1 MVKNGWKETV
11 ISCEMLPKD
20 SQSLSFVL
28 VHVWKMKEKA
38 DTSQA
43 MLDEHENPIKK
54 GKSKKSSSIY
64 LDKAVSDEEKL
75 KIDKM
80 FEAKK
85 HAMLPTKSIKKIK
98 TELNCTDQKQD
109 AVCDETSKS
118 AYHAVQYLT
127 LWKND
132 RSNWKFKK
140 TRQVWLLQNMY
151 CKEKVLYVL
160 DALYWNACHVKMLW
174 KLFVFLY
181 M

>member
-1 MVKNGWKETV
+1 
-11 ISCEMLPKD
+11 
-20 SQSLSFVL
+20 
-28 VHVWKMKEKA
+28 MKEKA

-43 MLDEHENPIKK
+43 VLDEHENPIKK

-64 LDKAVSDEEKL
+64 LDKTVSDEEKL

-85 HAMLPTKSIKKIK
+85 HAMLPTKSMKKIK

-140 TRQVWLLQNMY
+140 QDKYGYCRTCIAKKRYYMY
-151 CKEKVLYVL
+151 WMLYIEMRV
-160 DALYWNACHVKMLW
+160 M
-174 KLFVFLY
+174 
-181 M
+181 